1 MKLTK
6 GQALAKIEELKKYVE
21 AEEVE
26 TKEKTVGIAIMS
38 RWAGGK
44 IVFQSSKST
53 MKEAVVEAVKSGAN
67 LYGANLHEADLSGAD
82 LYEADLHEADL
93 RRANLYEADLSGAN
107 LHEAD
112 LSGADL
118 YEADLHEA
126 DLRRANLNEADLRG
140 ANLRGAN
147 LNEADLSG
155 ADLHGADLQSAKF
168 YGTTDNPQILKQ
180 NQVTD
185 FLAALGFKVED

>member
-1 MKLTK
+1 MNNNGTDKGDHMKLTK

-93 RRANLYEADLSGAN
+93 RRANLYEADLSGA
-107 LHEAD
+107 D
-112 LSGADL
+112 LA
-118 YEADLHEA
+118 
-126 DLRRANLNEADLRG
+126 
-140 ANLRGAN
+140 
-147 LNEADLSG
+147 
-155 ADLHGADLQSAKF
+155 SAKF
-168 YGTTDNPQILKQ
+168 YGKTDNPKILRQ